1 MVVCIVLIVLGV
13 ICLTLFLIEKIRKYS
28 VKATMIKAT
37 TSFLFIA
44 LAAYSFYKNGSPRF
58 GVYVICALAMGML
71 GDIWLGLKY
80 AVRNEEDT
88 FTFAGFCCFG
98 VGHILYIT
106 GMMTSLP
113 YPTDWYAYL
122 IPIAL
127 GLLSGGAV
135 ILLEKPLKC
144 HYGKYKLI
152 SCVYGALLFTMMFT
166 ALYLAIATKFQEPA
180 FIMLFVGG
188 VLFAVSDLILCGTYF
203 SEGKERPV
211 DLISNAVTYYAAQY
225 IIAFSLFF
233 LVL

>member
-1 MVVCIVLIVLGV
+1 MAVCIILIALGA

-37 TSFLFIA
+37 TSFLFIV
-44 LAAYSFYKNGSPRF
+44 LAAYANYIHGNHQF
-58 GVYVICALAMGML
+58 GVYVIGGLGMGLL

-80 AVRNEEDT
+80 ACKEEAKT
-88 FTFAGFCCFG
+88 FTFAGFCCFA
-98 VGHILYIT
+98 VGHILYIV
-106 GMMTSLP
+106 GMMNTLP

-122 IPIAL
+122 IPIGL
-127 GLLSGGAV
+127 GLLSGVAV

-144 HYGKYKLI
+144 HYGEYKAI
-152 SCVYGALLFTMMFT
+152 SCIYGALLFTTVFT
-166 ALYLAIATKFQEPA
+166 ALYLTIAHGFQLPA
-180 FIMLFVGG
+180 YNMLFVGG

-233 LVL
+233 L